1 MTNEWDEWLTASL
14 MDLSIND
21 ETFSEYITQLC
32 SEETMEDG
40 ERREVIVEFLS
51 EATDQPVE
59 QLVDEMLRRNAEWR
73 EKARRQEEEMKQK
86 ALEAV
91 KLQEREALQATISQQ
106 EIKPAKKQLSKEE
119 KQARERL
126 LAQYGYDLDEVVETA
141 DGEVEFIYKGKKDD
155 KKSSSDEVL
164 LPKNR
169 NAEIV
174 KQAEQAKRL
183 QAQAEHQ
190 KQVQRNKELQEKQ
203 RLEKEK
209 EKRRTMKK
217 EKRRM

>member
-1 MTNEWDEWLTASL
+1 
-14 MDLSIND
+14 
-21 ETFSEYITQLC
+21 
-32 SEETMEDG
+32 MEDD

-59 QLVDEMLRRNAEWR
+59 PLVDELLRRNAEWR
-73 EKARRQEEEMKQK
+73 EKARRQEEEVKQK
-86 ALEAV
+86 AIQAV
-91 KLQEREALQATISQQ
+91 KLKEQDALKATILQQ
-106 EIKPAKKQLSKEE
+106 EGKPAKKQLSKEE

-174 KQAEQAKRL
+174 KQAEQAKRS
-183 QAQAEHQ
+183 QAQADHQ